1 MVLSILKQKKTY
13 VFLSLSI
20 LSIIMAITIGI
31 DDNPPGI
38 ALCFIGSIL
47 FILALTYYWNRAKHF
62 LLLAVFSLVGL
73 VISVTLHNMFVEVG
87 GEGHFLGAIG
97 VVFFLIAIFI
107 CPAVLLVGIVGS
119 IVKSLRKFNTVKT

>member
-1 MVLSILKQKKTY
+1 
-13 VFLSLSI
+13 
-20 LSIIMAITIGI
+20 MAITIDI

-73 VISVTLHNMFVEVG
+73 VISATLHNMFEAVG

-107 CPAVLLVGIVGS
+107 CPAGLLVGIVGS